1 MFTEHKSVFLFV
13 DCLWSRAPGR
23 ASLLIQEEEVKGG
36 GVWVQSADSRKDR
49 IPAAVWRVWAG
60 GKLLPVLENSE
71 RGFRNELGNG
81 ALGTFQLFL
90 SVLVRK
96 CLACFLC
103 VSARTPPRLWGRAE
117 ERCRVTFL
125 ALCRGERLG
134 AGASLVGCGAVA
146 GEAKAK
152 ANPRRTLTAVT
163 AEETIGRHGCRHTAT
178 TASRGAGHAASTTRL
193 FASFNNICG
202 GKLILKNCLFVW
214 QLTKLDVDGFLT
226 CVTPSFWQGLPA
238 GGWRGE
244 SPLSCSVSF

>member
-1 MFTEHKSVFLFV
+1 M
-13 DCLWSRAPGR
+13 
-23 ASLLIQEEEVKGG
+23 
-36 GVWVQSADSRKDR
+36 
-49 IPAAVWRVWAG
+49 
-60 GKLLPVLENSE
+60 
-71 RGFRNELGNG
+71 GNG

-96 CLACFLC
+96 CWACFLC
-103 VSARTPPRLWGRAE
+103 VSARTPPRLWGNRAE